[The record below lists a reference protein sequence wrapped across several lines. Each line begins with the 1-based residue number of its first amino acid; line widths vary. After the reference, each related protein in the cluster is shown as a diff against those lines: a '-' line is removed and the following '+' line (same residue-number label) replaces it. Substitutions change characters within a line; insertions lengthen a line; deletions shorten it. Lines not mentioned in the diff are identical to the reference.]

1 MSIDLLKIVS
11 TLNEH
16 VDPFIDSQEYN
27 DIIHGR
33 QSRDVQDAYRDIEFD
48 QMPISPKTSDWL
60 IIEKGQGDALYRSYS
75 FSNFKTLFYF
85 ISESLKKQ
93 EKINHH
99 ALMCIDENIVE
110 IILQTKSVETV
121 TELDKELSKDL
132 DDIYKD
138 TIFFTSNKVDSK

>member
-1 MSIDLLKIVS
+1 MSVNLLKVIS

-16 VDPFIDSQEYN
+16 ADPFIDSQEYN

-33 QSRDVQDAYRDIEFD
+33 QTREVQDFYMDIEFD
-48 QMPISPKTSDWL
+48 QMPITPETSDWL

-85 ISESLKKQ
+85 VSESLKKQ
-93 EKINHH
+93 EKMNHH
-99 ALMCIDENIVE
+99 ALMCIDENTVE

-121 TELDKELSKDL
+121 TELDKELSGDL

-138 TIFFTSNKVDSK
+138 TKFFTSTGDAGK